1 RGLVLGKP
9 GQPEIVWGGGDGLG
23 VPAPRITELLNA
35 GTGIDAGGLGEPLAP
50 GQAEG
55 LTYAM
60 LYMEPPPGTEAGS
73 PPRVLRFGE
82 PDEEGWVQV
91 VSNDRDRIYRI
102 PAIRLERL
110 LDQAA
115 AILAYQAAEEEE
127 AAP

>member
-1 RGLVLGKP
+1 
-9 GQPEIVWGGGDGLG
+9 
-23 VPAPRITELLNA
+23 
-35 GTGIDAGGLGEPLAP
+35 
-50 GQAEG
+50 
-55 LTYAM
+55 M
-60 LYMEPPPGTEAGS
+60 
-73 PPRVLRFGE
+73 LRFGE

-115 AILAYQAAEEEE
+115 AILAYQEAEEEE